1 MIPDKELLKKKIA
14 AIEKSLKQLYDMF
27 IAMQEAK
34 PEEDSAMF
42 SKKYV
47 GPANCASCDK
57 GVTNLL
63 G

>member
-1 MIPDKELLKKKIA
+1 MIPDKEALKKKIA
-14 AIEKSLKQLYDMF
+14 ALENTIKQLYDAF
-27 IAMQEAK
+27 IDSQEKRPDEDTAML
-34 PEEDSAMF
+34 

-57 GVTNLL
+57 NIVNLC